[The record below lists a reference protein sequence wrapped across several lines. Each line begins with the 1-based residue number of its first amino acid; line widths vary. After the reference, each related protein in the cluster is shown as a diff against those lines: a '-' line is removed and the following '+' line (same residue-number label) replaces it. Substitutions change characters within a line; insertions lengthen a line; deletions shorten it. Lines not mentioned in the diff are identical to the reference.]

1 MFLTQ
6 ALVNLRPG
14 AKFNCSVNS
23 QNSNVPIKLEW
34 LSQDIDPPTQEEI
47 DEEITRLQIE
57 YNSKRYQRSRQ
68 LEYPPLAE
76 LADALYWQAQGDE
89 TKMTA
94 YLAAVDAVKARYP
107 KE

>member
-14 AKFNCSVNS
+14 AKWNCSTDNE
-23 QNSNVPIKLEW
+23 NGNVPTKLEW

-47 DEEITRLQIE
+47 DEEITRLQAE
-57 YNSKRYQRSRQ
+57 YNAKGYQRSRQ

-89 TKMTA
+89 TKMTV
-94 YLAAVDAVKARYP
+94 YLAAVAAVKSKYP